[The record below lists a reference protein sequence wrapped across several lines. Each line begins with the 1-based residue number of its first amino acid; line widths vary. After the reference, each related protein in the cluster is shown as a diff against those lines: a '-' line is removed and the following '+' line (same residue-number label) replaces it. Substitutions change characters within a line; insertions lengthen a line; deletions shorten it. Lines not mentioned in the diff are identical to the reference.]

1 MNKRDSWDKTGIS
14 GNDEPTRFLSEEE
27 IEELERAAARSN
39 KSGRDFNTEDDVF
52 REPETSAEYA
62 QAKPKPKVSKV
73 KIEDI
78 EPPEVKYKKPR
89 NYKKFFK
96 RLVLV
101 ICFIGAA
108 ILGFYLAFTWNHQD
122 ESDYNA
128 KQHEVQQLEVKQK
141 DLDKQQQE
149 LADKRDA
156 LEAEKQQLAKEREEL
171 TQEKSFIATIVDKV
185 TGKDA
190 EDKAKAEDLQDK
202 INTAQSAIDDIG
214 KQLNGVDDLKT
225 QVKDLKSTA
234 QSNLE
239 EHRDTIDMI
248 KYELRSFIDK
258 ALQ

>member
-27 IEELERAAARSN
+27 IEELERAATRSN
-39 KSGRDFNTEDDVF
+39 KSGGNFSTDDDVF
-52 REPETSAEYA
+52 KEPKASPQYV
-62 QAKPKPKVSKV
+62 QPQPKPKVSNV
-73 KIEDI
+73 RIEDI
-78 EPPEVKYKKPR
+78 QPPKTKYKQPR
-89 NYKKFFK
+89 NYKKIFK
-96 RLVLV
+96 RFVLV
-101 ICFIGAA
+101 ICFVGAA

-122 ESDYNA
+122 ESADNA
-128 KQHEVQQLEVKQK
+128 RQHDVQQLEVKQK

-149 LADKRDA
+149 LAAKRDE
-156 LEAEKQQLAKEREEL
+156 LEAEKQQLAKERDEL

-202 INTAQSAIDDIG
+202 IDTAQSAIDDIG
-214 KQLNGVDDLKT
+214 KQLNGVDELKT
-225 QVKDLKSTA
+225 QVQDLKSTA

-239 EHRDTIDMI
+239 EHRGTIDMV
-248 KYELRSFIDK
+248 KHELRSIIDK